1 MTSGLRR
8 QLISIAAFVG
18 LWQLAAIMVDSHK
31 LPSPRTVLLALGQGI
46 TDGALPYHIGVTL
59 GRVAISFIMSM
70 LIGIGIGIVLG
81 RRPRL
86 DQFFNGWLGMLLN
99 MPVLVLIVLCY
110 VWLGLTETAAI
121 LAVTLNKIPLVAVTV
136 REGARA
142 LNPEYLEMAE
152 VFRFGRA
159 KTLRHVILP
168 ELAPYIFAAARSGL
182 ALIWKIVLV
191 VEAFG
196 RSNGVGFQINTD
208 FHNFDVPDILA
219 CTVAFITII
228 QVIEFAI
235 MRPIERR
242 ATQWRR

>member
-1 MTSGLRR
+1 
-8 QLISIAAFVG
+8 
-18 LWQLAAIMVDSHK
+18 LAAIFVDTRK
-31 LPSPRTVLLALGQGI
+31 LPSPRTVMLALGQAMA
-46 TDGALPYHIGVTL
+46 DGALPYHVGVTL
-59 GRVAISFIMSM
+59 GRVAISFILSM
-70 LIGIGIGIVLG
+70 LVGIGIGILLG
-81 RRPRL
+81 RGPRL
-86 DQFFNGWLGMLLN
+86 DQLFNGCLGLLLN
-99 MPVLVLIVLCY
+99 VPVLVLIVLCY

-152 VFRFGRA
+152 VFRFGRS

-219 CTVAFITII
+219 YTIAFITII
-228 QVIEFAI
+228 QLIEFAV

-242 ATQWRR
+242 VNQWRR